1 MQIQTGAADA
11 WPHAADTLPASTI
24 SDQEAATSISA
35 DASTASVQEQL
46 TEYQPSFTGTG
57 KEYFRIWIVNLCL
70 SLATLGIYTA
80 WAKVRRL
87 KYFDRNTQLNAAS
100 FNFHGDPNIIFR
112 GRVIAVI
119 LLFCYHYL
127 FKFSKTL
134 ALSLFVI
141 FMLGVP
147 WMMRSALRFRLRNT
161 SYMGLRCQFHGSL
174 AGAYATYLPLGL
186 VVLLPGLL
194 GVLMPHKPGIL
205 AFAFIPYLSWPWLHA
220 RMRMY
225 QHKGLAFAQLSSSC
239 SLTSGSFFLSYFIIG
254 LSLLIFVM
262 VVGMGGAIF
271 FASFKHHALENYKV
285 FIETYGWLLAPVGF
299 LVVLLAYAIFLSGST
314 LLQVKIWN
322 KSWNATR
329 FPGIE
334 IESHLPYK
342 AYYFLQMKNLFLT
355 LLTVGLYRPFAV
367 VSVYRFRL
375 QHVSVKAASLEQ
387 LLATQHAQITQ
398 AGKSGQFGQAS
409 GDSSADL
416 FGFDLSW

>member
-1 MQIQTGAADA
+1 MQIQTEATGRWQLAPENLAATTFPEHADA
-11 WPHAADTLPASTI
+11 AVAD
-24 SDQEAATSISA
+24 SA
-35 DASTASVQEQL
+35 EIIEQQ

-70 SLATLGIYTA
+70 SLATLGIYSA

-87 KYFDRNTQLNAAS
+87 KYFDRNTQLNGAA
-100 FNFHGDPNIIFR
+100 FNFHGDPMTIFR
-112 GRVIAVI
+112 GRIIAVL

-127 FKFSKTL
+127 FTFSKAL
-134 ALSLFVI
+134 ALSLFAI
-141 FMLGVP
+141 FLLGVP

-161 SYMGLRCQFHGSL
+161 SYMGLRCQFHGTL
-174 AGAYATYLPLGL
+174 AGAYATYLPVGL

-194 GVLMPHKPGIL
+194 GVLIPHKPGIMV
-205 AFAFIPYLSWPWLHA
+205 FAFIPYLSWPWLHA

-225 QHKGLAFAQLSSSC
+225 QHNGLAVAGIKSSC
-239 SLTSGSFFLSYFIIG
+239 SLTKGSFFLSYFIIG

-262 VVGMGGAIF
+262 LVGMGTAIF
-271 FASFKHHALENYKV
+271 FASFKNHAAESYRIFMEAYSWVL
-285 FIETYGWLLAPVGF
+285 IPAGF

-329 FPGIE
+329 FPRVE
-334 IESHLPYK
+334 IDSHLPYK
-342 AYYFLQMKNLFLT
+342 AYYFLQLKNLFLT
-355 LLTVGLYRPFAV
+355 LLTLGLYRPFAV
-367 VSVYRFRL
+367 VNVYRFRL
-375 QHVSVKAASLEQ
+375 QHVSLKAVGLEQ
-387 LLATQHAQITQ
+387 LLAMQHAQVAQ
-398 AGKSGQFGQAS
+398 AGKSGQVGQAS